1 MSNSEELKNQANKLF
16 SEGKYILALNKY
28 TEALDNLKEGE
39 KNLGAIILSNRSL
52 CNLKLENFGSS
63 LMDADEA
70 IKSDGNYAKGYY
82 RKGQSLFAMA
92 KYKEAKNAFHKVVQL
107 QPKDKDAR
115 DRYEQC
121 QKEIK
126 RILFEKAIEQEEE
139 DPFKEID
146 LNNMKM
152 DPQYAGPKLHENGI
166 DSEFVLGMIDH
177 FKNQKKIPLK
187 YLYYILMKAKEVL
200 TKAKNVVEINV
211 GQNGI
216 AEKVTV
222 CGDTHGQF
230 YDLVNIFKING
241 LPSQENPYLFNG
253 DFVDRGSFSAEL
265 VITLLAYKVLFPNH
279 FFLSRGNHETK
290 SMNKMYGF
298 EGEIKEKYGSLSY
311 ELFTVIFNCLPLA
324 HCINKKVFVCHGG
337 LFEKD
342 GVKIEEI
349 NKVNRFNQPPD
360 SGVFNEI
367 LWSDPSEIP
376 GRSPSKRGTG
386 VSFGPDVV
394 EKFLKDNN
402 LDLLVRSHE
411 VKEKG
416 YYVEPN
422 GKCITIFSAPNYC
435 DSVGNL
441 GAFIIF
447 KEDLK
452 PNFVT
457 FEAVEHPNIKPMAYS
472 TGFSGMGF

>member
-1 MSNSEELKNQANKLF
+1 MSKAEQFKNEANKLF
-16 SEGKYILALNKY
+16 GEGKYPFALSKY
-28 TEALDNLKEGE
+28 NEAHNNLTENE

-52 CNLKLENFGSS
+52 CNLKLENFGSA
-63 LMDADEA
+63 LMDSEEA
-70 IKSDGNYAKGYY
+70 IKLDGTYAKGYY
-82 RKGQSLFAMA
+82 RKGQALFALR
-92 KYKEAKNAFHKVVQL
+92 KYKEAKASFHKVVQL

-115 DRYEQC
+115 DRYDQC

-146 LNNMKM
+146 LNNMKI
-152 DPQYAGPKLHENGI
+152 DSSYAGPRIKENGI
-166 DSEFVLGMIDH
+166 DSEFVVEMIEL

-187 YLYYILMKAKEVL
+187 YLFLILIQAREVL
-200 TKAKNVVEINV
+200 TKAKNVVEINI
-211 GQNGI
+211 GENGI
-216 AEKVTV
+216 ANQVTV

-230 YDLVNIFKING
+230 YDLANIFKING
-241 LPSQENPYLFNG
+241 LPSEENPYLFNG
-253 DFVDRGSFSAEL
+253 DFVDRGSFSAET
-265 VITLLAYKVLFPNH
+265 VITLLAFKIVFPHH

-290 SMNKMYGF
+290 AMNKMYGF
-298 EGEIKEKYGSLSY
+298 EGEIREKYGNVSY
-311 ELFTVIFNCLPLA
+311 DLFTAIFNALPLA
-324 HCINKKVFVCHGG
+324 HTINKKVFICHGG

-342 GVKIEEI
+342 GIKVDDI
-349 NKVNRFNQPPD
+349 NKVNRFNQPPE
-360 SGVFNEI
+360 SGIMNEI
-367 LWSDPSEIP
+367 LWSDPSETM

-394 EKFLKDNN
+394 EKFLNDNN

-416 YYVEPN
+416 YYIEPN
-422 GKCITIFSAPNYC
+422 EKCITIFSAPNYC

-457 FEAVEHPNIKPMAYS
+457 FEAVPHPNIKPMAYS